1 MGLKITAKTKLQIGH
16 LLSVTQDSLKPLIN
30 NELIYNLKII
40 NFYVYL
46 STKESD
52 KLKFFF
58 RFCLTSRI
66 KKPDRPLLTHTVL
79 LAISQPRNA
88 VKLC

>member
-40 NFYVYL
+40 NVYVYL

-52 KLKFFF
+52 KFEFFFF

-66 KKPDRPLLTHTVL
+66 KKTG
-79 LAISQPRNA
+79 
-88 VKLC
+88 

>member
-16 LLSVTQDSLKPLIN
+16 LLSVTQDLLKPLMN

-40 NFYVYL
+40 NVYVYL

-52 KLKFFF
+52 KLEIIF
-58 RFCLTSRI
+58 
-66 KKPDRPLLTHTVL
+66 
-79 LAISQPRNA
+79 
-88 VKLC
+88 

>member
-1 MGLKITAKTKLQIGH
+1 MIHWSKLYAFVLMGLKITAKTKLQIGH

-40 NFYVYL
+40 NVYVYL

-58 RFCLTSRI
+58 LDS
-66 KKPDRPLLTHTVL
+66 
-79 LAISQPRNA
+79 A
-88 VKLC
+88 

>member
-40 NFYVYL
+40 NVYVYL

-52 KLKFFF
+52 KLEFFF
-58 RFCLTSRI
+58 
-66 KKPDRPLLTHTVL
+66 
-79 LAISQPRNA
+79 
-88 VKLC
+88 